1 MFPCDGP
8 YCRSRADMP
17 PLGSGHIFARV
28 GEYGG
33 LSGCA
38 SSEFRTH
45 DGCCHGHIQGFGRF
59 SSGRVVGDV

>member
-1 MFPCDGP
+1 
-8 YCRSRADMP
+8 MP
-17 PLGSGHIFARV
+17 PLGSGHIFARA

-45 DGCCHGHIQGFGRF
+45 DGCCHGHIQGFGRL